1 MNFFKIYLVHPWR
14 ASIWVLFLWAC
25 QNYED
30 VFSLQKMRLSFT
42 TFRISEAVTVL
53 ASATLAVMILFKAAS
68 LIAEL
73 WNQANKLS
81 ASTASI
87 EACQAF
93 TADSAAEPTAVNH
106 ITLRIDSKATDAVR
120 QHLLSEEQIE

>member
-1 MNFFKIYLVHPWR
+1 
-14 ASIWVLFLWAC
+14 
-25 QNYED
+25 

-73 WNQANKLS
+73 
-81 ASTASI
+81 
-87 EACQAF
+87 
-93 TADSAAEPTAVNH
+93 
-106 ITLRIDSKATDAVR
+106 
-120 QHLLSEEQIE
+120 